1 MTLDLMT
8 LYTTGELL
16 GSAFLGGGGGNLA
29 AYQQGLAIRER
40 LARQDATNTE
50 RQRDLIV
57 LSNFSSVDASKVHLL
72 LFISSESLGG

>member
-16 GSAFLGGGGGNLA
+16 GSAFLGGGGNLA

-40 LARQDATNTE
+40 LAQQDATNTE